1 MREDRAATFFFFST
15 EPDSPEAVETHMQ
28 VINGITPV
36 TALVGIVDAD
46 TTYVKELS
54 SIFDSLNEVRQ
65 VLHWTSA
72 EECLED
78 REAGTV
84 DLFFVRS
91 NLPGMDGYEFARQ
104 FSESHPQA
112 RILMITPEPGTE
124 DTLRSFRC
132 GALGSIAPGDPADM
146 RAIVKH
152 TLQGGAI
159 LTASLARGLLGHL
172 RALSHQVECL
182 TPRENQVLDRLILGN
197 TPAQIGQ
204 HFGTAE
210 GTVRQ
215 QVKSIYRK
223 LQVKSRVQLMRRARE
238 LQLL

>member
-1 MREDRAATFFFFST
+1 
-15 EPDSPEAVETHMQ
+15 MQ
-28 VINGITPV
+28 IANGILS

-46 TTYVKELS
+46 STYVQELS
-54 SIFDSLNEVRQ
+54 SIIEPLQEVRQ
-65 VLHWTSA
+65 VLRWASA
-72 EECLED
+72 EQCLED
-78 REAGTV
+78 RRAEQV
-84 DLFFVRS
+84 DLYFVRAE
-91 NLPGMDGYEFARQ
+91 LPGMDGYEFARQ

-112 RILMITPEPGTE
+112 RIVMVAADRGE

-132 GALGSIAPGDPADM
+132 GALGSIVPGDPADM
-146 RAIVKH
+146 RAIVQH

-172 RALSHQVECL
+172 RALSHQVHGL